1 MSLKEYSTEKIR
13 NVAFVSHSGAGKTT
27 VGDAMLFISG
37 GNDRFGRV
45 DDETSVLDHDSEEIR
60 RKTTISTGL
69 APVEWQAHK
78 INILDT
84 PGYFDFVGE
93 VRSALRVA
101 DGALVVVD
109 ATGGVEVGTELVWQ
123 YTSEYEIPRLLV
135 VNKLDREN
143 TDFQGTLEQVRNV
156 FETNVLPLYL
166 PIGKEANLKGVVDI
180 LREVALV
187 PSADG
192 KKVEEQSVPAELAD
206 EVASLKEELKEAAC
220 DGDDELLE
228 KYLDEGDL
236 TDEEIVRGLRGA
248 TLAQRVCL
256 AIPVSASKLVGIH
269 QVMDAI
275 VTYLPSPADV
285 AGAKGVVPGTEDEVQ
300 RRSDVSEPFSA
311 LVFKTTAD
319 PYVGKLTIF
328 RVYSGKLE
336 SNSTCL
342 NSTKG
347 RTERVGQL
355 FSIKGKEQHPV
366 PYVAAGDIGAVA
378 KLQETLTGDTLCAQE
393 APVVFP
399 PIKFPAPVY
408 SLAVYPKTKGDEE
421 KISAGLTRL
430 TEEDPTITV
439 ERNTETGETILS
451 GLGEV
456 HVDVTTTKLKRK
468 FGVDVNLTL
477 PKIAY
482 RETIKG
488 SAKAEGRHKKQTGG
502 RGQFGHV
509 WIEFEHNP
517 DQEFEFVDKIFG
529 GAVPRQYIPAVEK
542 GLREACEEGVL
553 AGYPVVNLKATL
565 YDGSYHPVDSSEMAF
580 KIAASLA
587 FKKGCLEANPVLL
600 EPIVRVEVTVPEQ
613 YMGDIMGDLNKK
625 RGRILGMESKGH
637 IQVIKALAPL
647 KEMQKYAID
656 LRSMT
661 QGRGLFT
668 MEFDHYEEVPE
679 NIAAEIIEEA
689 RKQKEEK

>member
-1 MSLKEYSTEKIR
+1 MKEFATEKIR

-27 VGDAMLFISG
+27 VGDAMLFITG

-45 DDETSVLDHDSEEIR
+45 DDETSVLDHDPEEIR

-69 APVEWQAHK
+69 APVEWKDCK

-123 YTSEYEIPRLLV
+123 YTSEYEAPRLLA

-143 TDFQGTLEQVRNV
+143 ADFQGIINQLRTAFGNR
-156 FETNVLPLYL
+156 VLPLYL
-166 PIGKEANLKGVVDI
+166 PIGKEASLKGVVDI
-180 LREVALV
+180 IREVALI
-187 PSADG
+187 PSSGG
-192 KKVEEQSVPAELAD
+192 KKITEESVPAELAD
-206 EVASLKEELKEAAC
+206 EVSALKEELKEAAC

-236 TDEEIVRGLRGA
+236 TDEEIVRGLRA
-248 TLAQRVCL
+248 ASLARKVYL
-256 AIPVSASKLVGIH
+256 TIPVAAGKLIGIQ
-269 QVMDAI
+269 QVLDAI
-275 VTYLPSPADV
+275 VAYLPSPADV
-285 AGAKGVVPGTEDEVQ
+285 PGVKGVAPDSQEEVALKA
-300 RRSDVSEPFSA
+300 DVSGPFSA

-328 RVYSGKLE
+328 RVYSGKLA
-336 SNSTCL
+336 SNSSCY
-342 NSTKG
+342 NSTRK
-347 RTERVGQL
+347 RVERIGQL
-355 FSIKGKEQHPV
+355 FSIKGKNQDPV
-366 PYVAAGDIGAVA
+366 PHVSCGDIGAVA
-378 KLQETLTGDTLCAQE
+378 KLQETLTGDTLCTQE
-393 APVVFP
+393 NPVVFP
-399 PIKFPAPVY
+399 PISFPAPVY
-408 SLAVYPKTKGDEE
+408 SLAVNPKTKGDEE

-468 FGVDVNLTL
+468 FGVDVDLSL
-477 PKIAY
+477 PRIAY

-502 RGQFGHV
+502 RGQYGHV

-542 GLREACEEGVL
+542 GLREAMQEGVL
-553 AGYPVVNLKATL
+553 AGYPVVNLRATL
-565 YDGSYHPVDSSEMAF
+565 YDGSFHPVDSSEMAF

-587 FKKGCLEANPVLL
+587 FKKGCSEARPVLL
-600 EPIVRVEVTVPEQ
+600 EPIVKVEVTVPEQ

-625 RGRILGMESKGH
+625 RGRILGMESKGN

-647 KEMQKYAID
+647 AEMQKYAID

-668 MEFDHYEEVPE
+668 MEFDHYEEVPDH
-679 NIAAEIIEEA
+679 IAAQIIEQA
-689 RKQKEEK
+689 QKERANK

>member
-1 MSLKEYSTEKIR
+1 
-13 NVAFVSHSGAGKTT
+13 
-27 VGDAMLFISG
+27 
-37 GNDRFGRV
+37 
-45 DDETSVLDHDSEEIR
+45 
-60 RKTTISTGL
+60 
-69 APVEWQAHK
+69 
-78 INILDT
+78 
-84 PGYFDFVGE
+84 
-93 VRSALRVA
+93 
-101 DGALVVVD
+101 
-109 ATGGVEVGTELVWQ
+109 
-123 YTSEYEIPRLLV
+123 
-135 VNKLDREN
+135 
-143 TDFQGTLEQVRNV
+143 
-156 FETNVLPLYL
+156 
-166 PIGKEANLKGVVDI
+166 
-180 LREVALV
+180 
-187 PSADG
+187 
-192 KKVEEQSVPAELAD
+192 
-206 EVASLKEELKEAAC
+206 
-220 DGDDELLE
+220 
-228 KYLDEGDL
+228 
-236 TDEEIVRGLRGA
+236 
-248 TLAQRVCL
+248 
-256 AIPVSASKLVGIH
+256 

-285 AGAKGVVPGTEDEVQ
+285 AGAKGGVPGTEDEVQ
-300 RRSDVSEPFSA
+300 RRADVSEPFSA

>member
-1 MSLKEYSTEKIR
+1 MKEYSTEKIR

-300 RRSDVSEPFSA
+300 RRADVSEPFSA

-366 PYVAAGDIGAVA
+366 PYVAEGDIGAVA
-378 KLQETLTGDTLCAQE
+378 KLQEKLTGDTLCAQE
-393 APVVFP
+393 APVVF
-399 PIKFPAPVY
+399 
-408 SLAVYPKTKGDEE
+408 
-421 KISAGLTRL
+421 
-430 TEEDPTITV
+430 
-439 ERNTETGETILS
+439 
-451 GLGEV
+451 
-456 HVDVTTTKLKRK
+456 
-468 FGVDVNLTL
+468 
-477 PKIAY
+477 
-482 RETIKG
+482 
-488 SAKAEGRHKKQTGG
+488 
-502 RGQFGHV
+502 
-509 WIEFEHNP
+509 
-517 DQEFEFVDKIFG
+517 
-529 GAVPRQYIPAVEK
+529 
-542 GLREACEEGVL
+542 
-553 AGYPVVNLKATL
+553 
-565 YDGSYHPVDSSEMAF
+565 
-580 KIAASLA
+580 
-587 FKKGCLEANPVLL
+587 
-600 EPIVRVEVTVPEQ
+600 
-613 YMGDIMGDLNKK
+613 
-625 RGRILGMESKGH
+625 
-637 IQVIKALAPL
+637 
-647 KEMQKYAID
+647 
-656 LRSMT
+656 
-661 QGRGLFT
+661 
-668 MEFDHYEEVPE
+668 
-679 NIAAEIIEEA
+679 
-689 RKQKEEK
+689 